1 MIACISPADS
11 NIEESINTL
20 RYAER
25 TRNIKNSAKI
35 NAVSAG
41 SSASE
46 AVALRREN
54 QQLKLELARMES
66 KLISSNTTA
75 ADGSTGF
82 SFGGLISSGT
92 MGSVLQLQAQCSSLL
107 AEIELLK
114 GRAQGH
120 ADEILEASLRAD
132 KWQAK
137 SEAIAQLAQSQGVDL
152 SCLVEVA
159 SANDDLVSQLRSQ
172 LAECKA
178 EVFDARTEAMISR
191 ATAGA
196 ILAARGDLSNIEHI
210 EISDDS
216 LNLSASED
224 NVNSENEELTA
235 ELTAVSATIE
245 QKEAMVVRMN
255 KERACLDS
263 IHPHYENLLKQLMT
277 EVDALTA
284 ERNDLMLKMSA
295 DENENNSKRQRNG
308 NDPPMTKRLREQIG
322 KLQCRID
329 ELKVKANE
337 HERSTKMKEEAEKKC
352 ARLLAEIAEDK
363 RRRADL
369 QRKLK
374 EASVEMRTEKKA
386 AQQKASKLLKDS
398 QRLKIELTKMKN
410 VAQKQ
415 AAVLKRKIDQASA
428 KEKARVELERKR
440 RSAENMRLTSS
451 SNSNP
456 QVNETRKTELSSW
469 VDHEFEYSLIKF
481 EIDDQRR
488 RLENAV
494 ADRSK
499 LMASSGDVVCV
510 EDLEEMDI
518 AIRSL
523 RITVQDLETT
533 VKKAFPTAGDC
544 NAIFRFLDTDKFKGL
559 SKHDASYTMTYMFDK
574 CLLVKQ
580 EMATILSN
588 QEANT
593 KTTIAF
599 ELAKEHQLHEK
610 EKTKIIMEHA
620 LATLNLLQSTQDTVN
635 SHIKLNIDNNGVG
648 IELKEQLEG
657 ILGAYHANWSSA
669 TDALK
674 MHLSEIKETHS
685 DHEAMIDNL
694 TKGMTIAP
702 IKLTTKKKKAAQ
714 HAYDSEAFESE
725 ESFMEEGD
733 GEDSE
738 YEPTPAKSK
747 QKRRSPRLSIK
758 KVIAPESPASPIG
771 ENFVDDI
778 ESMKVGTLKMA
789 CKKLGVPVTGKKADL
804 MQRVRNHFLNTSVL
818 NSSVASHN
826 PNEEGKKV
834 NFECDEASDPEFR
847 PVDDKHDTTESIKK
861 QLWCET
867 DLHVSDEASHSST
880 KSSIPSKQNICDGKE
895 NDGSMTPG
903 KRARLLGFGSS
914 SPRVL
919 SPKNIRS
926 TPVHLKQT

>member
-1 MIACISPADS
+1 MPTSGRQS
-11 NIEESINTL
+11 
-20 RYAER
+20 
-25 TRNIKNSAKI
+25 
-35 NAVSAG
+35 
-41 SSASE
+41 
-46 AVALRREN
+46 
-54 QQLKLELARMES
+54 LKQS
-66 KLISSNTTA
+66 
-75 ADGSTGF
+75 
-82 SFGGLISSGT
+82 
-92 MGSVLQLQAQCSSLL
+92 CS
-107 AEIELLK
+107 
-114 GRAQGH
+114 
-120 ADEILEASLRAD
+120 
-132 KWQAK
+132 
-137 SEAIAQLAQSQGVDL
+137 AQSQGVDL

-178 EVFDARTEAMISR
+178 EVLDARTEAMVSR

-224 NVNSENEELTA
+224 NEELTA
-235 ELTAVSATIE
+235 ELTAVSATIQ
-245 QKEAMVVRMN
+245 QKEAMVIRMN

-263 IHPHYENLLKQLMT
+263 IHPHYENLLKQLMA

-308 NDPPMTKRLREQIG
+308 NEPPMTKRLREQIG
-322 KLQCRID
+322 KLESRID
-329 ELKVKANE
+329 ELKTKAKE

-386 AQQKASKLLKDS
+386 AQQKASTLLKDS

-440 RSAENMRLTSS
+440 RSAENMRLASS

-456 QVNETRKTELSSW
+456 QVKETRKTELSSW

-533 VKKAFPTAGDC
+533 AKKAFPGDC
-544 NAIFRFLDTDKFKGL
+544 NAISTFRFLDTDKFKGL
-559 SKHDASYTMTYMFDK
+559 SKHDATYTMTYIFDK
-574 CLLVKQ
+574 CLLIKQ

-588 QEANT
+588 QEATT

-635 SHIKLNIDNNGVG
+635 SHIKLNIDNDGVG
-648 IELKEQLEG
+648 IDLKEQLEG

-674 MHLSEIKETHS
+674 VHLSEIKETHS
-685 DHEAMIDNL
+685 DHAAMIDNL

-702 IKLTTKKKKAAQ
+702 MKLMTKKKKAAQ

-758 KVIAPESPASPIG
+758 KVIALESPASPIG

-778 ESMKVGTLKMA
+778 ESMKVGTLKKA

-804 MQRVRNHFLNTSVL
+804 MKRVRNHFLNASVL

-826 PNEEGKKV
+826 PTEEGKRV
-834 NFECDEASDPEFR
+834 NFECDEAVDPEFR
-847 PVDDKHDTTESIKK
+847 PVDEKHDTTESIKK

-867 DLHVSDEASHSST
+867 DLHVSDETSHSST
-880 KSSIPSKQNICDGKE
+880 KSPMPSKQNMCDGKE
-895 NDGSMTPG
+895 NNGSMTPG

-919 SPKNIRS
+919 SPKKNIQS
-926 TPVHLKQT
+926 TPAHLKQT